1 MELAT
6 LRRPRLRRLPAVR
19 LPATLDRIARSPAWA
34 ALALVLLAAHF
45 RLGGLAASR
54 EDYFYDAAVRS
65 MSLSWHNFFYG
76 AFDPSGRLAVDKPP
90 LDLWLQVASVK
101 LFGFSA
107 RSLVLPAAVAG
118 TLAVPLLYDAVRR
131 LFGSLAGIC
140 AGVALAVLPVSVV
153 ASRSDA
159 LDALMMALTVLAL
172 WLVVLAV
179 QRGRVRFLYLAALVM
194 GLAFNV
200 KLFEALVA
208 LPALFLLYMLGSRM
222 PLRRRSGHAAA
233 AGALFVL
240 VALSWAIAVS
250 LSPSHSRPYPIGSSN
265 GSVWNVLFV
274 YNGLHR
280 LSPPARAAAVH
291 SHVVPS
297 AAPGRPPLLAG
308 LPGVWIGAELVAAV
322 ALGLLALITAG
333 RPRGWG
339 PRLAG
344 AVAIGVWLVLGTLLF
359 NHMTN
364 LRVRYLEAFT
374 PAVAIALG
382 AGVAL
387 LAGRAAR
394 GRVTAAAALAVGLV
408 ATPVALHALTTPRG
422 HGPGSPALAA
432 GAAAALLALAA
443 ALGAR
448 FLPSGRRLASL
459 AAVPVAA
466 LALVSVLA
474 NPVSTS
480 ARLVRQHASDSGTG
494 SPLPEYKIALVHRF
508 LLAHRGSTKYEF
520 GAAAPAKAAPLIARD
535 AQPALVL
542 TSYRG
547 HQVVS
552 VAEVRAA
559 VLAGQVRWF
568 LMDHSCSPST
578 PAGCAPSV
586 RWVAAHGRDVTREA
600 GIQQGRG
607 TLLEVTPSSA
617 RARARAHGRTTRR
630 HSRRKSARSAR
641 YRRGSH
647 RATRVRRRRS

>member
-131 LFGSLAGIC
+131 LFGGLAGIC

-179 QRGRVRFLYLAALVM
+179 QRGRVRYLYLAALVM

-208 LPALFLLYMLGSRM
+208 LPALFLLYMLGSRI
-222 PLRRRSGHAAA
+222 PLRRRIGHAAG

-265 GSVWNVLFV
+265 GSVWNVIFV

-297 AAPGRPPLLAG
+297 AAPGRPPLLSG
-308 LPGVWIGAELVAAV
+308 LPGVWVGAELVAAV
-322 ALGLLALITAG
+322 AVGLLALIAAG

-394 GRVTAAAALAVGLV
+394 GRVTAAAALAAGLV
-408 ATPVALHALTTPRG
+408 AAPVALHALTTPRA
-422 HGPGSPALAA
+422 HGPGSLALAA

-443 ALGAR
+443 ALG
-448 FLPSGRRLASL
+448 G
-459 AAVPVAA
+459 
-466 LALVSVLA
+466 
-474 NPVSTS
+474 
-480 ARLVRQHASDSGTG
+480 
-494 SPLPEYKIALVHRF
+494 
-508 LLAHRGSTKYEF
+508 
-520 GAAAPAKAAPLIARD
+520 
-535 AQPALVL
+535 
-542 TSYRG
+542 
-547 HQVVS
+547 
-552 VAEVRAA
+552 EVRA
-559 VLAGQVRWF
+559 VEQ
-568 LMDHSCSPST
+568 
-578 PAGCAPSV
+578 AP
-586 RWVAAHGRDVTREA
+586 GEP
-600 GIQQGRG
+600 RG
-607 TLLEVTPSSA
+607 
-617 RARARAHGRTTRR
+617 RARGRPGAGLRACQPGEHLGAPRPPARLRLR
-630 HSRRKSARSAR
+630 
-641 YRRGSH
+641 H
-647 RATRVRRRRS
+647 RARHCPPTRSP